1 MGPSRATGIP
11 PTMIESFKKTAKRVF
26 HVGWTNFKRNTYL
39 SMGTTGIMVL
49 VLFLFS
55 GLMSLNFLAS
65 QVVSGLENKVDV
77 SVYFKN
83 DASEQEITQVKSD
96 LEALGEVKNV
106 EYVSKDKALEEFKQR
121 HAGDTLVQDSL
132 AELDENPL
140 QASLNVKADDSSQ
153 YASIVT
159 FLEGNKFRSL
169 VDKINFYE
177 NEQVIARVLSIS
189 GGLRNWGFLLTMA
202 LALIAILVTFNTVRL
217 TIYSQ
222 KQEIEIMRL
231 VGGSNWHIKAPYLV
245 EGGMYGA
252 LAAAVV
258 AVLFYPVA
266 FFISP
271 KIEILMP
278 GVSLIGYFASNIIQ
292 FISLLFIIGI
302 MLGVVSSFVA
312 IRRFLKI

>member
-1 MGPSRATGIP
+1 MEDLKAT
-11 PTMIESFKKTAKRVF
+11 TKRIF
-26 HVGWTNFKRNTYL
+26 NVGWTNFKRNSYL
-39 SMGTTGIMVL
+39 SMGTTGVMVL

-55 GLMSLNFLAS
+55 GLMSLNFLSS
-65 QVVSGLENKVDV
+65 QIVSSLEEKVDV

-83 DASEQEITQVKSD
+83 DASEDEITKVKSD
-96 LEALGEVKNV
+96 LELLGTVKRV
-106 EYVSKDKALEEFKQR
+106 EYISKDQALNEFKER

-140 QASLNVKADDSSQ
+140 QASLNVKAEDSAQ

-189 GGLRNWGFLLTMA
+189 GGLQNWGFLFTMA

-252 LAAAVV
+252 LAAGIV
-258 AVLFYPVA
+258 AVIFYPVA

-271 KIEILMP
+271 KIETLMP
-278 GVSLIGYFASNIIQ
+278 GVSLISYFASNIIQ
-292 FISLLFIIGI
+292 FIFLLFFIGI
-302 MLGVVSSFVA
+302 LLGVTSSFVA

>member
-1 MGPSRATGIP
+1 MEDLKASV
-11 PTMIESFKKTAKRVF
+11 KRIF
-26 HVGWTNFKRNTYL
+26 NVGWTNFKRNTYL
-39 SMGTTGIMVL
+39 SMGTTGVMVM

-55 GLMSLNFLAS
+55 GLMSLNYLAS
-65 QVVSGLENKVDV
+65 EVVSSLESKVDV

-83 DASEQEITQVKSD
+83 DASEEEITKIKTD
-96 LEALGEVKNV
+96 LELLGEVKNV
-106 EYVSKDKALEEFKQR
+106 EYVSKDQALNEFKTR
-121 HAGDTLVQDSL
+121 HAGDTLIQDSL
-132 AELDENPL
+132 AELNDNPL

-177 NEQVIARVLSIS
+177 NEQVIARVLTIS

-202 LALIAILVTFNTVRL
+202 LALIAVLVTFNTIRL

-252 LAAAVV
+252 LAAGIVTV
-258 AVLFYPVA
+258 IFYPVA

-271 KIEILMP
+271 KIESLMP
-278 GVSLIGYFASNIIQ
+278 GVSLISYFASNIIQ
-292 FISLLFIIGI
+292 FIFLLFFIGI
-302 MLGVVSSFVA
+302 LLGVTSSFVA

>member
-1 MGPSRATGIP
+1 
-11 PTMIESFKKTAKRVF
+11 MIENFQETAKRVF
-26 HVGWTNFKRNTYL
+26 NVGWTNFKRNSYL
-39 SMGTTGIMVL
+39 SIGTTGVMVL

-55 GLMSLNFLAS
+55 GLMSLNYLAS
-65 QVVSGLENKVDV
+65 QIVSGLEEKVDV
-77 SVYFKN
+77 RVYFKN
-83 DASEQEITQVKSD
+83 EASEGEIAKVKSD
-96 LEALGEVKNV
+96 LESLDTVKNV
-106 EYVSKDKALEEFKQR
+106 EYVSKEQALNEFKER

-140 QASLNVKADDSSQ
+140 QASLNVKADDSAQ

-177 NEQVIARVLSIS
+177 NEQVIARVLAIS
-189 GGLRNWGFLLTMA
+189 GGLQNWGFLFTMA
-202 LALIAILVTFNTVRL
+202 LALIAVLVTFNTVRL

-252 LAAAVV
+252 LAAAIV
-258 AVLFYPVA
+258 AVIFYPVA
-266 FFISP
+266 YFISP
-271 KIEILMP
+271 KIETLMP
-278 GVSLIGYFASNIIQ
+278 GVSLIGYFSSNIIQ
-292 FISLLFIIGI
+292 FISLLFFIGI
-302 MLGVVSSFVA
+302 LLGVTSSFVA

>member
-1 MGPSRATGIP
+1 
-11 PTMIESFKKTAKRVF
+11 MIENFQETAKRVF
-26 HVGWTNFKRNTYL
+26 NVGWTNFKRNSYL
-39 SMGTTGIMVL
+39 SIGTTGVMAL

-55 GLMSLNFLAS
+55 GLMSLNYLAS
-65 QVVSGLENKVDV
+65 QIVSGLEEKVDV

-83 DASEQEITQVKSD
+83 EASEGEIAKVKSD
-96 LEALGEVKNV
+96 LESLDTVKNV
-106 EYVSKDKALEEFKQR
+106 EYVSKEQALNEFKER

-140 QASLNVKADDSSQ
+140 QASLNVKADDSAQ

-177 NEQVIARVLSIS
+177 NEQVIARVLAIS
-189 GGLRNWGFLLTMA
+189 GGLQNWGFLFTMA
-202 LALIAILVTFNTVRL
+202 LALIAVLVTFNTVRL

-252 LAAAVV
+252 LAAAIV
-258 AVLFYPVA
+258 AVIFYPVA
-266 FFISP
+266 YFISP
-271 KIEILMP
+271 KIETLMP
-278 GVSLIGYFASNIIQ
+278 GVSLIGYFSSNIIQ
-292 FISLLFIIGI
+292 FISLLFFIGI
-302 MLGVVSSFVA
+302 LLGVTSSFVA

>member
-1 MGPSRATGIP
+1 MK
-11 PTMIESFKKTAKRVF
+11 ESFRRIF
-26 HVGWTNFKRNTYL
+26 DVGWTNFKRNSYL
-39 SMGTTGIMVL
+39 SMGTTGVMVL
-49 VLFLFS
+49 VLVLFS
-55 GLMSLNFLAS
+55 GLMSLNYLAS
-65 QVVSGLENKVDV
+65 QVVSGLEEKVDV

-83 DASEQEITQVKSD
+83 DASEEEIAKVKSD
-96 LEALGEVKNV
+96 LESLGTVKNV
-106 EYVSKDKALEEFKQR
+106 EYVSKDQALNEFKER

-140 QASLNVKADDSSQ
+140 QASLNVKAEDSAQ

-189 GGLRNWGFLLTMA
+189 GGLQNWGFLLTMA

-252 LAAAVV
+252 LAAGIVTV
-258 AVLFYPVA
+258 IFYPVA

-271 KIEILMP
+271 KIESLMP
-278 GVSLIGYFASNIIQ
+278 GVSLISYFASNIIQ
-292 FISLLFIIGI
+292 FIFLLFFIGI
-302 MLGVVSSFVA
+302 LLGVTSSFVA

>member
-1 MGPSRATGIP
+1 
-11 PTMIESFKKTAKRVF
+11 
-26 HVGWTNFKRNTYL
+26 
-39 SMGTTGIMVL
+39 MGTTGVMVL

-55 GLMSLNFLAS
+55 GLMSLNYLAS
-65 QVVSGLENKVDV
+65 QVVSGLEEKVDV

-83 DASEQEITQVKSD
+83 DASEEEITMVKSD
-96 LEALGEVKNV
+96 LELLGTVKNV
-106 EYVSKDKALEEFKQR
+106 EYVSKDQALNEFKER

-140 QASLNVKADDSSQ
+140 QASLNVKAGDSSQ

-177 NEQVIARVLSIS
+177 NEQVIARVLTIS
-189 GGLRNWGFLLTMA
+189 GGLQNWGFLLTMA
-202 LALIAILVTFNTVRL
+202 LALIAVLVTFNTVRL

-252 LAAAVV
+252 LAAVIV
-258 AVLFYPVA
+258 TVMFYPIA

-271 KIEILMP
+271 KIESLMP
-278 GVSLIGYFASNIIQ
+278 GVSLISYFVSNIFQ
-292 FISLLFIIGI
+292 FVPLIFFIGI
-302 MLGVVSSFVA
+302 LLGVTSSFVA

>member
-1 MGPSRATGIP
+1 
-11 PTMIESFKKTAKRVF
+11 MIENFQETAKRVF
-26 HVGWTNFKRNTYL
+26 SVGWTNFKRNSYL
-39 SMGTTGIMVL
+39 SMGTTGVMVL

-65 QVVSGLENKVDV
+65 RIVSGLEEKVDV

-83 DASEQEITQVKSD
+83 DASEEEINRVKSD
-96 LEALGEVKNV
+96 LESSGMVKNV
-106 EYVSKDKALEEFKQR
+106 EYVSKDKALDEFKQR

-177 NEQVIARVLSIS
+177 NEQVIARVQAIS
-189 GGLRNWGFLLTMA
+189 GGLQNWGFLITMA
-202 LALIAILVTFNTVRL
+202 LAMIAVLVTFNTVRL

-245 EGGMYGA
+245 EGGLYGS
-252 LAAAVV
+252 LAAGIVV
-258 AVLFYPVA
+258 VIFYPVA

-271 KIEILMP
+271 KIESLMP
-278 GVSLIGYFASNIIQ
+278 GVSLISYFVSNIFQ
-292 FISLLFIIGI
+292 FIPLLFFIGI
-302 MLGVVSSFVA
+302 LLGVTSSFVA

>member
-1 MGPSRATGIP
+1 M
-11 PTMIESFKKTAKRVF
+11 ENFQETAKRVF
-26 HVGWTNFKRNTYL
+26 NVGWTNFKRNTYL
-39 SMGTTGIMVL
+39 SMGTTGVMVL

-55 GLMSLNFLAS
+55 GLMSLNYLAS
-65 QVVSGLENKVDV
+65 QIVSSLEEKVDV

-83 DASEQEITQVKSD
+83 DASEEEISRVKSD
-96 LEALGEVKNV
+96 LESLGVVKNV
-106 EYVSKDKALEEFKQR
+106 EYISKDKALDEFKQR

-177 NEQVIARVLSIS
+177 NEQVIARVQAIS
-189 GGLRNWGFLLTMA
+189 GGLQNWGFLLTMV
-202 LALIAILVTFNTVRL
+202 LAAIAILVTFNTIRL

-252 LAAAVV
+252 LAAAIV
-258 AVLFYPVA
+258 AVIFYPVA
-266 FFISP
+266 YFISP
-271 KIEILMP
+271 KIESLIP
-278 GVSLIGYFASNIIQ
+278 GVSLISYFVSNVFQ
-292 FISLLFIIGI
+292 FVPLIFFMGI
-302 MLGVVSSFVA
+302 LLGVTSSFVA

>member
-1 MGPSRATGIP
+1 MGLSRATGIP
-11 PTMIESFKKTAKRVF
+11 PSMEDLKATTKRIF
-26 HVGWTNFKRNTYL
+26 NVGWNNFKRNSYL
-39 SMGTTGIMVL
+39 SMGTTGVMVM

-55 GLMSLNFLAS
+55 GLMSLNYLAS
-65 QVVSGLENKVDV
+65 QVVSGLEEKVDV

-83 DASEQEITQVKSD
+83 DASEDEIAKVKSD
-96 LEALGEVKNV
+96 LELLGMVKRV
-106 EYVSKDKALEEFKQR
+106 EYISKDQALNEFKER

-140 QASLNVKADDSSQ
+140 QASLNVKAEDSSQ

-189 GGLRNWGFLLTMA
+189 GGLQNWGFLLTMA

-252 LAAAVV
+252 LAAGIV
-258 AVLFYPVA
+258 AVIFYPVA
-266 FFISP
+266 FLISP
-271 KIEILMP
+271 KIETLMP

-292 FISLLFIIGI
+292 FIFLLFFIGI
-302 MLGVVSSFVA
+302 LLGVTSSFVA

>member
-1 MGPSRATGIP
+1 MENFQKI
-11 PTMIESFKKTAKRVF
+11 AKRIF
-26 HVGWTNFKRNTYL
+26 NVGWTNFKRNSYL
-39 SMGTTGIMVL
+39 SIGTTGVMVL

-55 GLMSLNFLAS
+55 GLMSLNYLAS
-65 QVVSGLENKVDV
+65 QIVSSLEEKVDV

-83 DASEQEITQVKSD
+83 DASEEEIAKVKSD
-96 LEALGEVKNV
+96 LESLGTVKNV
-106 EYVSKDKALEEFKQR
+106 EYVSKDQALDEFKER
-121 HAGDTLVQDSL
+121 HAGDTLVQNSL

-140 QASLNVKADDSSQ
+140 QASLNVKASDSSQ

-177 NEQVIARVLSIS
+177 NEQVIARVLAIS

-202 LALIAILVTFNTVRL
+202 LALIAVLVTFNTVRL

-245 EGGMYGA
+245 EGGLYGA
-252 LAAAVV
+252 LAAGIVAVV
-258 AVLFYPVA
+258 FYPVA
-266 FFISP
+266 YFISP
-271 KIEILMP
+271 KIETLMP
-278 GVSLIGYFASNIIQ
+278 GVSLISYFVSNIFQ
-292 FISLLFIIGI
+292 FVPLIFFIGI
-302 MLGVVSSFVA
+302 LLGATSSFVA

>member
-1 MGPSRATGIP
+1 
-11 PTMIESFKKTAKRVF
+11 MIENFQETAKRVF
-26 HVGWTNFKRNTYL
+26 SVGWTNFKRNSYL
-39 SMGTTGIMVL
+39 SMGTTGVMVL

-55 GLMSLNFLAS
+55 GLMSLNYLAT
-65 QVVSGLENKVDV
+65 QIVSGLEEKVDV

-83 DASEQEITQVKSD
+83 GASEEEIAKVKSD
-96 LEALGEVKNV
+96 LESLGTVKNV
-106 EYVSKDKALEEFKQR
+106 EYVSKDKALDEFKQR
-121 HAGDTLVQDSL
+121 HIGDTLVQDSL

-140 QASLNVKADDSSQ
+140 QASLNVKANDSSQ

-177 NEQVIARVLSIS
+177 NEQVIKRVLAIS
-189 GGLRNWGFLLTMA
+189 GGLRNWGFLVTMA
-202 LALIAILVTFNTVRL
+202 LAVIAVLVTFNTVRL

-245 EGGMYGA
+245 EGGLYGA
-252 LAAAVV
+252 LAAGIV
-258 AVLFYPVA
+258 AAIFYPVA
-266 FFISP
+266 YFISP
-271 KIEILMP
+271 KIETLMP
-278 GVSLIGYFASNIIQ
+278 GVSLVSYFVSNIFQ
-292 FISLLFIIGI
+292 FVPLIFFIGI
-302 MLGVVSSFVA
+302 LLGVTSSFVA

>member
-1 MGPSRATGIP
+1 M
-11 PTMIESFKKTAKRVF
+11 ENLQETAKRVF
-26 HVGWTNFKRNTYL
+26 NVGWTNFKRNTYL
-39 SMGTTGIMVL
+39 SMGTTGVMVL

-55 GLMSLNFLAS
+55 GLMSLNFLTS
-65 QVVSGLENKVDV
+65 QIVSSLDEKVDV

-83 DASEQEITQVKSD
+83 DASEDEIAKVKSD
-96 LEALGEVKNV
+96 LESLGTVKSV
-106 EYVSKDKALEEFKQR
+106 EYVSKDQALGEFKAR

-132 AELDENPL
+132 AELDVNPL

-177 NEQVIARVLSIS
+177 NEQVIKRVLAIS
-189 GGLRNWGFLLTMA
+189 GGLRNWGFLFTMA
-202 LALIAILVTFNTVRL
+202 LALIAVLVTFNTVRL

-245 EGGMYGA
+245 EGGLYGA
-252 LAAAVV
+252 LAAGIVTV
-258 AVLFYPVA
+258 MFYPA
-266 FFISP
+266 IFFISP
-271 KIEILMP
+271 KVEGLMP
-278 GVSLIGYFASNIIQ
+278 GVSLISYFVSNVFQ
-292 FISLLFIIGI
+292 FVPLIFFIGI
-302 MLGVVSSFVA
+302 LLGVTSSFVA

>member
-1 MGPSRATGIP
+1 
-11 PTMIESFKKTAKRVF
+11 MIENFQETAKRVF
-26 HVGWTNFKRNTYL
+26 NVGWTNFKRNSYL
-39 SMGTTGIMVL
+39 SIGTTGVMVL

-55 GLMSLNFLAS
+55 GLMSLNYLAS
-65 QVVSGLENKVDV
+65 QIVSGLEEKVDV

-83 DASEQEITQVKSD
+83 EASEGEIAKVKSD
-96 LEALGEVKNV
+96 LESLGTVKNV
-106 EYVSKDKALEEFKQR
+106 EYVSKDQALNEFKER

-140 QASLNVKADDSSQ
+140 QASLNIKAGDSAQ

-177 NEQVIARVLSIS
+177 NEQVIARVLTIS
-189 GGLRNWGFLLTMA
+189 GGLQNWGFLFTMV
-202 LALIAILVTFNTVRL
+202 LALIAVLVTFNTVRL

-252 LAAAVV
+252 LAAAIV
-258 AVLFYPVA
+258 AVIFYPVA
-266 FFISP
+266 YFISP
-271 KIEILMP
+271 KIETLMP

-292 FISLLFIIGI
+292 FISLLFFIGI
-302 MLGVVSSFVA
+302 LLGVTSSFVA

>member
-1 MGPSRATGIP
+1 MS
-11 PTMIESFKKTAKRVF
+11 ENFQETAKRIF
-26 HVGWTNFKRNTYL
+26 NVGLTNFKRNTYL
-39 SMGTTGIMVL
+39 SVGTTGVMVL

-55 GLMSLNFLAS
+55 GLMSLSYLSS
-65 QVVSGLENKVDV
+65 QVVSGLEAKVDI
-77 SVYFKN
+77 SVYFKS
-83 DASEQEITQVKSD
+83 DASEDEISRVKSD
-96 LEALGEVKNV
+96 LESLNTVKNV
-106 EYVSKDKALEEFKQR
+106 EYVSKDRALNEFKSR

-132 AELDENPL
+132 AELNENPL
-140 QASLNVKADDSSQ
+140 QASLNVKAKDSAE

-177 NEQVIARVLSIS
+177 NEQVIQRVLAIS
-189 GGLRNWGFLLTMA
+189 NGLRNWGFLLTMV
-202 LALIAILVTFNTVRL
+202 LAVIAVLVTFNTVRL

-245 EGGMYGA
+245 EGGLYGA
-252 LAAAVV
+252 LAATVV
-258 AVLFYPVA
+258 TVFFYPLA

-271 KIEILMP
+271 KIETLMP
-278 GVSLIGYFASNIIQ
+278 GVSLISYFVSNIFQ
-292 FISLLFIIGI
+292 FIPLLFFIGI
-302 MLGVVSSFVA
+302 LLGVTSSFVA

>member
-1 MGPSRATGIP
+1 MENIQ
-11 PTMIESFKKTAKRVF
+11 ETAKRIF
-26 HVGWTNFKRNTYL
+26 NVGWVNFKRNTYL
-39 SMGTTGIMVL
+39 SMGTTGVMVL

-55 GLMSLNFLAS
+55 GLMSLNYLAS
-65 QVVSGLENKVDV
+65 QIVSGLEEKVDV

-83 DASEQEITQVKSD
+83 DASEEEISKVKSD
-96 LEALGEVKNV
+96 LESFGAVKNV
-106 EYVSKDKALEEFKQR
+106 KYISKDQALNEFKER

-140 QASLNVKADDSSQ
+140 QASLNIKADDSSQ

-177 NEQVIARVLSIS
+177 NEQVIKRVQAIS
-189 GGLRNWGFLLTMA
+189 GGLQNWGFLVTMA
-202 LALIAILVTFNTVRL
+202 LAIIAVLVTFNTVRL

-245 EGGMYGA
+245 EGGLYGA
-252 LAAAVV
+252 LAAGIV
-258 AVLFYPVA
+258 AVTFYPMA
-266 FFISP
+266 YFISP
-271 KIEILMP
+271 KIETLMP
-278 GVSLIGYFASNIIQ
+278 GVSLISYFVSNVFQ
-292 FISLLFIIGI
+292 FVPLILFIGI
-302 MLGVVSSFVA
+302 LLGVTSSFVA

>member
-1 MGPSRATGIP
+1 MEDLKAS
-11 PTMIESFKKTAKRVF
+11 AKRIF
-26 HVGWTNFKRNTYL
+26 NVGWTNFKRNTYL
-39 SMGTTGIMVL
+39 SMGTTGVMVL

-65 QVVSGLENKVDV
+65 QIVSGLEEKVDV

-83 DASEQEITQVKSD
+83 DASEEEIARIKSD
-96 LEALGEVKNV
+96 LEALVAVKNV
-106 EYVSKDKALEEFKQR
+106 EYVSKDRALIEFKER
-121 HAGDTLVQDSL
+121 HAGDVLVQESL

-140 QASLNVKADDSSQ
+140 QASLNVKANESSQ

-177 NEQVIARVLSIS
+177 NEQVIARVLAIS
-189 GGLRNWGFLLTMA
+189 GGLQNWGFLLTMA
-202 LALIAILVTFNTVRL
+202 LALIAVLVTFNTVRL

-266 FFISP
+266 YFISP
-271 KIEILMP
+271 KIESLMP

-292 FISLLFIIGI
+292 FISLLFFIGI
-302 MLGVVSSFVA
+302 LLGVTSSFVA